1 MHLRPCLAH
10 DISAMA
16 DILAECNIDDSLSRH
31 MTRDIFKYWT
41 SYRKGG
47 IRFLVGQT
55 LIPGA
60 ASWVL
65 ETDAGDQLPNG
76 TPGPGGDIVGFA
88 QWHRMGTSPAA
99 RNWQAPGNTWDQR
112 LERTLHGVRA
122 KYYSFSWLDP
132 VNNRKRFPGMMGILE
147 KPFDPEIFAEAW
159 ELSGL
164 YVRREYQR
172 RGLAKILLK
181 WGLDQAAA
189 ERVPAVVKASPAGLK
204 AYEQAGFRVLESLDF
219 GAFNFNPGGRG
230 VNTLVWEPPGMEGQW
245 YDRAKRK
252 VEEEKD
258 KKAAED
264 ALKAVTSRDERRSSS
279 GKTSLRVS

>member
-1 MHLRPCLAH
+1 MHLRPCLAQ

-16 DILAECNIDDSLSRH
+16 DIMVECNIDDSLSRH

-47 IRFLVGQT
+47 IRYLVNQT
-55 LIPGA
+55 LVPGA

-76 TPGPGGDIVGFA
+76 EPGPGGDIVGFA
-88 QWHRMGTSPAA
+88 QWHRIGTSPAA
-99 RNWQAPGNTWDQR
+99 RNWQAPGKTWDQR
-112 LERTLHGVRA
+112 LERTFHGVRD
-122 KYYSFSWLDP
+122 KYYSFSCLDP
-132 VNNRKRFPGMMGILE
+132 VNNRKSFPGMMRILE
-147 KPFDPEIFAEAW
+147 KPFDPGIFAEAW

-164 YVRREYQR
+164 NVRREYQR

-189 ERVPAVVKASPAGLK
+189 EKVPAVVKSSPTGLK
-204 AYEQAGFRVLESLDF
+204 TYEQAGFRLLESLDF
-219 GAFNFNPGGRG
+219 AAFDFDPGGRG

-252 VEEEKD
+252 VEKEKD
-258 KKAAED
+258 KTAAEG
-264 ALKAVTSRDERRSSS
+264 AVQAVTSRDEGINSS
-279 GKTSLRVS
+279 GTASLHV